1 ASWVS
6 PAMCSRASASPTSP
20 SSESPRGPSATR
32 AASDSSCRDASPSAW
47 SRRTPCSISSSGC
60 ATRRTASPSAPT
72 APSDRSRSRS
82 RRSTRSPASGRDASA
97 HCCCT
102 SAPPAPSPA
111 PAWRICRRSR
121 ASARRWRGGFTST
134 SIRRDRWIECA
145 RPRNHGRRRIM
156 LTDFPNLLTLS
167 RIIIIPVLVG
177 LFYLDDVAWRWVS
190 VALFSLAGVTDYFD
204 GYFARRWAQISA
216 FGRFLDPIADKL
228 LVAAV
233 ILMLVARGRIA
244 GLVVL
249 PALVILC
256 REVMVSGLREFL
268 AQVNVGVPVSRLAKW
283 KTALQLVAL
292 GVLIVGDAAGPW

>member
-1 ASWVS
+1 
-6 PAMCSRASASPTSP
+6 
-20 SSESPRGPSATR
+20 
-32 AASDSSCRDASPSAW
+32 
-47 SRRTPCSISSSGC
+47 
-60 ATRRTASPSAPT
+60 
-72 APSDRSRSRS
+72 
-82 RRSTRSPASGRDASA
+82 
-97 HCCCT
+97 
-102 SAPPAPSPA
+102 
-111 PAWRICRRSR
+111 
-121 ASARRWRGGFTST
+121 
-134 SIRRDRWIECA
+134 
-145 RPRNHGRRRIM
+145 M

-177 LFYLDDVAWRWVS
+177 LFYLDDVVWRWVS

-292 GVLIVGDAAGPW
+292 GVLIVGDAAGPWAQWCGELGLWVAAAITLVTGYDYLHAGLKHMTPRAKPAERGGAQPRGKPASTAQ